1 MIAKSSKIEKTIII
15 FTDILIIVLSYL
27 FALWF
32 RMHSGL
38 FPSSTPITLTFQHLL
53 TLFGVTFF
61 QIYIF
66 YEKGLYSEK
75 NFLRRVKQVPIII
88 QSALI
93 TIIFLLF
100 FSYLT
105 KGNPFLE
112 RRSVIVIAFIVEVF
126 LLIIFRLVIFRNF
139 FHTLLKKGIGRENIL
154 IVGNKNI
161 SERLE
166 LALYDFD
173 RFRFVIKGKVS
184 ENITV
189 ENIQKFIEKKDIDTV
204 FLIEEGIEKNL
215 LINLVALCKNKNL
228 QVFLLS
234 NMFDLAVS
242 NVDMTTFEG
251 IPVIELT
258 QKNKFFNIF
267 FKRIVDII
275 VSFLLI
281 LILLP
286 IFLIIGIIIKIDSD
300 GPVFF
305 LQERVG
311 KNGKK
316 FKMFKF
322 RTMYKDNDQN
332 LHKEYVTKL
341 IKEGKKDESGIYKIK
356 NDPRITKI
364 GKFLRAFSLDE
375 FPQLIN
381 VLKGDMSLV
390 GPRPPIEYEVEHYDE
405 WHKRRLSVK
414 PGMTGMWQVSGRNRI
429 GFDDMVLLDIY
440 YVENFNLWLDIIILL
455 KTIPAIIK
463 REGE

>member
-1 MIAKSSKIEKTIII
+1 MIVKSSKIEKSIII
-15 FTDILIIVLSYL
+15 VTDIFVIVLSYL
-27 FALWF
+27 FALWL
-32 RMHSGL
+32 RMHSGF
-38 FPSSTPITLTFQHLL
+38 FPKSVPIVFTFNHIL
-53 TLFGVTFF
+53 TLLGVTFF

-75 NFLRRVKQVPIII
+75 NFLRRIKQVPIII

-112 RRSVIVIAFIVEVF
+112 RRSVIVIAFIVEIF
-126 LLIIFRLVIFRNF
+126 LLILFRLVIFRNF
-139 FHTLLKKGIGRENIL
+139 FHTLLKKGIGRENVL
-154 IVGNKNI
+154 IVGNRDI
-161 SERLE
+161 AERLE

-173 RFRFVIKGKVS
+173 RFRFLIKGKIS

-189 ENIQKFIEKKDIDTV
+189 NDVEKFIQNNRIDTV
-204 FLIEEGIEKNL
+204 FFIEEGIEKNTL
-215 LINLVALCKNKNL
+215 VNLIALCKNKNL

-234 NMFDLAVS
+234 NMFDFAFS

-258 QKNKFFNIF
+258 QKNKVFNLLI
-267 FKRIVDII
+267 KRVMDII
-275 VSFLLI
+275 ISLLLL

-286 IFLIIGIIIKIDSD
+286 FFLIIALIIKIDSS

-311 KNGKK
+311 RNGKK

-322 RTMYKDNDQN
+322 RTMYKDNDERI
-332 LHKEYVTKL
+332 HKEYVTKL

-381 VLKGDMSLV
+381 VLKGEMSLV
-390 GPRPPIEYEVEHYDE
+390 GPRPPIEYEVENYDE

-414 PGMTGMWQVSGRNRI
+414 PGMTGMWQVSGRNRV
-429 GFDDMVLLDIY
+429 GFEDMVLLDIY
-440 YVENFNLWLDIIILL
+440 YVENFNIWLDIIILL
-455 KTIPAIIK
+455 KTIPAVIK

>member
-1 MIAKSSKIEKTIII
+1 MIGKSSKIEKSIII
-15 FTDILIIVLSYL
+15 FTDIFIIVLSYL
-27 FALWF
+27 FALWL

-38 FPSSTPITLTFQHLL
+38 FPKSVPIVFTSVHIL
-53 TLFGVTFF
+53 TLFGVTLF

-105 KGNPFLE
+105 KENPFLE
-112 RRSVIVIAFIVEVF
+112 RRSVIIIAFIVEIF
-126 LLIIFRLVIFRNF
+126 LLVFFRLVIFRNF
-139 FHTLLKKGIGRENIL
+139 FHTLLKKGIGKENVL
-154 IVGNKNI
+154 IVGKKDI
-161 SERLE
+161 AERLE

-173 RFRFVIKGKVS
+173 RFRFLIKAKIS

-189 ENIQKFIEKKDIDTV
+189 NSVEKFIETKRVDTV
-204 FLIEEGIEKNL
+204 FFIEEGIEKNTL
-215 LINLVALCKNKNL
+215 VNLIALCKNKNL

-234 NMFDLAVS
+234 NMFDFAFS

-258 QKNKFFNIF
+258 QKNKFFNLLI
-267 FKRIVDII
+267 KRVIDII
-275 VSFLLI
+275 VSLLLL

-286 IFLIIGIIIKIDSD
+286 FFLIISIIIKIDSS

-316 FKMFKF
+316 FKMLKF
-322 RTMYKDNDQN
+322 RTMYKDNDERV
-332 LHKEYVTKL
+332 HKEYVTKL

-356 NDPRITKI
+356 DDPRITKI
-364 GKFLRAFSLDE
+364 GKFLRAFSFDE

-381 VLKGDMSLV
+381 VLKGEMSLV
-390 GPRPPIEYEVEHYDE
+390 GPRPPIEYEVENYDQ

-414 PGMTGMWQVSGRNRI
+414 PGMTGMWQVSGRNSV
-429 GFDDMVLLDIY
+429 GFEDMVLLDIY
-440 YVENFNLWLDIIILL
+440 YVENFNIWLDIIILL
-455 KTIPAIIK
+455 KTIPAIVK

>member
-1 MIAKSSKIEKTIII
+1 MIGKSSKIEKLIII
-15 FTDILIIVLSYL
+15 FTDIFIIILSYL
-27 FALWF
+27 FALWL

-38 FPSSTPITLTFQHLL
+38 FPKSVPIVFTSVHIL
-53 TLFGVTFF
+53 TLFGVTLF

-105 KGNPFLE
+105 KENPFLE
-112 RRSVIVIAFIVEVF
+112 RRSVIIIAFIVEIF
-126 LLIIFRLVIFRNF
+126 LLVFFRLVIFRNF
-139 FHTLLKKGIGRENIL
+139 FHTLLKKGIGKENVL
-154 IVGNKNI
+154 IVGKKDI
-161 SERLE
+161 AERLE

-173 RFRFVIKGKVS
+173 RFRFLIKAKIS

-189 ENIQKFIEKKDIDTV
+189 NSVEKFIETKRVDTV
-204 FLIEEGIEKNL
+204 FFIEEGIEKNTL
-215 LINLVALCKNKNL
+215 VNLIALCKNKNL

-234 NMFDLAVS
+234 NMFDFAFS

-258 QKNKFFNIF
+258 QKNKFFNLLI
-267 FKRIVDII
+267 KRVIDII
-275 VSFLLI
+275 VSLLLL

-286 IFLIIGIIIKIDSD
+286 FFLIISIIIKIDSS

-316 FKMFKF
+316 FKMLKF
-322 RTMYKDNDQN
+322 RTMYKDNDERV
-332 LHKEYVTKL
+332 HKEYVTKL

-356 NDPRITKI
+356 DDPRITKI
-364 GKFLRAFSLDE
+364 GKFLRAFSFDE

-381 VLKGDMSLV
+381 VLKGEMSLV
-390 GPRPPIEYEVEHYDE
+390 GPRPPIEYEVENYDQ

-414 PGMTGMWQVSGRNRI
+414 PGMTGMWQVSGRNSV
-429 GFDDMVLLDIY
+429 GFEDMVLLDIY
-440 YVENFNLWLDIIILL
+440 YVENFNIWLDIIILL
-455 KTIPAIIK
+455 KTIPAIVK

>member
-38 FPSSTPITLTFQHLL
+38 FPSSTPITLTFEHLL
-53 TLFGVTFF
+53 TLFGVIFF

-75 NFLRRVKQVPIII
+75 NFLRRVKQIPIII

-112 RRSVIVIAFIVEVF
+112 RRSVIIVAFIVEIF
-126 LLIIFRLVIFRNF
+126 LLIFFRLVIFRNF

-154 IVGNKNI
+154 IVGNKDI
-161 SERLE
+161 TERLE

-173 RFRFVIKGKVS
+173 RFRFVIKGKFS

-189 ENIQKFIEKKDIDTV
+189 ESVQKTIEQKGIDTV
-204 FLIEEGIEKNL
+204 FLIEEGMEKNL
-215 LINLVALCKNKNL
+215 LVNLIALCKNKNL

-258 QKNKFFNIF
+258 QKNKFFNLF
-267 FKRIVDII
+267 LKRTVDII
-275 VSFLLI
+275 VSFLLL
-281 LILLP
+281 LILFPL
-286 IFLIIGIIIKIDSD
+286 FLIIGIIIKIDSE

-305 LQERVG
+305 LQERIG

-341 IKEGKKDESGIYKIK
+341 IKEGKKDDSGIYKIK

-429 GFDDMVLLDIY
+429 GFEDMVLLDIY

>member
-1 MIAKSSKIEKTIII
+1 MIGKSSKIEKSIII
-15 FTDILIIVLSYL
+15 FTDIFIIVLSYL
-27 FALWF
+27 FALWL

-38 FPSSTPITLTFQHLL
+38 FPKSVPIVFTSVHIL
-53 TLFGVTFF
+53 TLFGVTLF

-105 KGNPFLE
+105 KENPFLE
-112 RRSVIVIAFIVEVF
+112 RRSVIIIAFIVEIF
-126 LLIIFRLVIFRNF
+126 LLVFFRLVIFRNF
-139 FHTLLKKGIGRENIL
+139 FHTLLKKGIGKENVL
-154 IVGNKNI
+154 IVGKKDI
-161 SERLE
+161 AERLE

-173 RFRFVIKGKVS
+173 RFRFLIKAKIS

-189 ENIQKFIEKKDIDTV
+189 NSVEKFIETKRVDTI
-204 FLIEEGIEKNL
+204 FFIEEGIEKNTL
-215 LINLVALCKNKNL
+215 VNLIALCKNKNL

-234 NMFDLAVS
+234 NMFDFAFS

-258 QKNKFFNIF
+258 QKNKFFNILI
-267 FKRIVDII
+267 KRVIDII
-275 VSFLLI
+275 VSLLLL

-286 IFLIIGIIIKIDSD
+286 FFLIISIIIKIDSS

-316 FKMFKF
+316 FKMLKF
-322 RTMYKDNDQN
+322 RTMYKDNDERV
-332 LHKEYVTKL
+332 HKEYVTKL

-356 NDPRITKI
+356 DDPRITKI
-364 GKFLRAFSLDE
+364 GKFLRAFSFDE

-381 VLKGDMSLV
+381 VLKGEMSLV
-390 GPRPPIEYEVEHYDE
+390 GPRPPIEYEVENYDQ

-414 PGMTGMWQVSGRNRI
+414 PGMTGMWQVSGRNRV
-429 GFDDMVLLDIY
+429 GFEDMVLLDIY
-440 YVENFNLWLDIIILL
+440 YVENFNIWLDIIILL
-455 KTIPAIIK
+455 KTIPAIVK

>member
-1 MIAKSSKIEKTIII
+1 MIGKSSKIEKSIII
-15 FTDILIIVLSYL
+15 FTDIFIIVLSYL
-27 FALWF
+27 FALWL

-38 FPSSTPITLTFQHLL
+38 FPKSVPIVFTSVHIL
-53 TLFGVTFF
+53 TLFGVTLF

-105 KGNPFLE
+105 KENPFLE
-112 RRSVIVIAFIVEVF
+112 RRSVIIIAFIVEIF
-126 LLIIFRLVIFRNF
+126 LLVFFRLVIFRNF
-139 FHTLLKKGIGRENIL
+139 FHTLLKKGIGKENVL
-154 IVGNKNI
+154 IVGKKDI
-161 SERLE
+161 AERLE

-173 RFRFVIKGKVS
+173 RFRFLIKAKIS

-189 ENIQKFIEKKDIDTV
+189 NSVEKFIETKRVDTV
-204 FLIEEGIEKNL
+204 FFIEEGIEKNTL
-215 LINLVALCKNKNL
+215 VNLIALCKNKNL

-234 NMFDLAVS
+234 NMFDFAFS

-258 QKNKFFNIF
+258 QKNKFFNLLI
-267 FKRIVDII
+267 KRVIDII
-275 VSFLLI
+275 VSLLLL

-286 IFLIIGIIIKIDSD
+286 FFLIISIIIKIDSS

-316 FKMFKF
+316 FKMLKF
-322 RTMYKDNDQN
+322 RTMYKDNDERV
-332 LHKEYVTKL
+332 HKEYVTKL

-356 NDPRITKI
+356 DDPRITKI
-364 GKFLRAFSLDE
+364 GKFLRAFSFDE

-381 VLKGDMSLV
+381 VLKGEMSLV
-390 GPRPPIEYEVEHYDE
+390 GPRPPIEYEVENYDQ

-414 PGMTGMWQVSGRNRI
+414 PGMTGMWQVSGRNRV
-429 GFDDMVLLDIY
+429 GFEDMVLLDIY
-440 YVENFNLWLDIIILL
+440 YVENFNIWLDIIILL
-455 KTIPAIIK
+455 KTIPAIVK